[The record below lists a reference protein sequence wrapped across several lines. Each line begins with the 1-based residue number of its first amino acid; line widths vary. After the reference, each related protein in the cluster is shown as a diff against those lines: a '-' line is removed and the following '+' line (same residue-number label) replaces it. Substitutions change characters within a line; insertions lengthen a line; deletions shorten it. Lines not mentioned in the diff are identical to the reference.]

1 MQEFGKGVLREPVR
15 RCIWV
20 LIASFFPLGQI
31 SCCFFDSHFPF
42 FSPFSSLSLLPFQ
55 HILCIKWRTYLKDP
69 SLEFISMKWCGQLL
83 LLFSFQAKSRFCAS
97 LFYVWQFSKRKLAFL
112 LPFCISIFPA
122 CWYVY
127 SLHQKCSV
135 ANQLRPLV
143 SVF

>member
-20 LIASFFPLGQI
+20 LIASFFPWSNFMLFLQL
-31 SCCFFDSHFPF
+31 SLSFL
-42 FSPFSSLSLLPFQ
+42 FSFLFPFSSTLSTHSLHKVENL
-55 HILCIKWRTYLKDP
+55 LKDP